1 MKKFYLIISLF
12 VCMHSASSQVL
23 ISLLFGDKL
32 NSPRVEFGLEGGVNF
47 SNISNLE
54 GSDSRVNFNLGFY
67 FDYKLKNPSWLVSTG
82 VIVKSTMGANG
93 LPIYPL
99 NDANLDAA
107 FAAGTIDRK
116 IKYFNVPI
124 TIKYKINQNIYVKSG
139 VQLGLLSKAY
149 DEFKNDYEGENLTYK
164 NNIRDQLHV
173 IDAGIAL
180 GTGYRLLKGN
190 GMNLGLN
197 YYYGLV
203 SVNKGDISPKQYNRS
218 FYVTAGI
225 PIGKGKAA
233 QKRTEKEVL

>member
-1 MKKFYLIISLF
+1 MKKFFLILTVLIFSQ
-12 VCMHSASSQVL
+12 SANSQIL

-54 GSDSRVNFNLGFY
+54 EADSRANFNLGFY

-93 LPIYPL
+93 LALYPL
-99 NDANLDAA
+99 NDENLDAA
-107 FAAGTIDRK
+107 FAGATIERK
-116 IKYFNVPI
+116 IQYFNVPI
-124 TIKYKINQNIYVKSG
+124 AVKYKINQNIYVKSG

-149 DEFKNDYEGENLTYK
+149 DEFNRDYEGENLTYK
-164 NNIRDQLHV
+164 NNIRNQLNS
-173 IDAGIAL
+173 IDAGLVL

-190 GMNLGLN
+190 GMNLGVN

-203 SVNKGDISPKQYNRS
+203 SVNKGDITPKQYNRS
-218 FYVTAGI
+218 FYLTVGI

-233 QKRTEKEVL
+233 KN

>member
-1 MKKFYLIISLF
+1 MKKKYLIISLL
-12 VCMHSASSQVL
+12 VGMQSASSQVL

-32 NSPRVEFGLEGGVNF
+32 NSPRIEFGLEGGVNF
-47 SNISNLE
+47 SNISNF
-54 GSDSRVNFNLGFY
+54 GGADSRANFNLGFY

-93 LPIYPL
+93 LAIYPL
-99 NDANLDAA
+99 NDTNLDAA
-107 FAAGTIDRK
+107 FAAGEIDRK

-149 DEFKNDYEGENLTYK
+149 DEFKSDYRGENLTYK

-190 GMNLGLN
+190 GMNLGVN

-203 SVNKGDISPKQYNRS
+203 SVNKGDTSPNQYNRS
-218 FYVTAGI
+218 FYITAGI

-233 QKRTEKEVL
+233 HKRTEKED

>member
-1 MKKFYLIISLF
+1 MKKIFLVVALLF
-12 VCMHSASSQVL
+12 CIQSSRSQVL

-32 NSPRVEFGLEGGVNF
+32 NSPKIEFGLEGGVNF
-47 SNISNLE
+47 SSISNLE
-54 GSDSRVNFNLGFY
+54 GADSRANFNLGFY

-93 LPIYPL
+93 LALYPL
-99 NDANLDAA
+99 NDANLNAA
-107 FAAGTIDRK
+107 FVGGHIDRK

-124 TIKYKINQNIYVKSG
+124 AIKYKINQNIYVKGG
-139 VQLGLLSKAY
+139 VQLGLLSKAN
-149 DEFKNDYEGENLTYK
+149 DVFKNDYDGEDLTYK

-173 IDAGIAL
+173 IDAGLAL

-190 GMNLGLN
+190 GMNLGVN

-203 SVNKGDISPKQYNRS
+203 SINKGDASPKQYNRS
-218 FYVTAGI
+218 FYITAGI

-233 QKRTEKEVL
+233 KKAAEKEE